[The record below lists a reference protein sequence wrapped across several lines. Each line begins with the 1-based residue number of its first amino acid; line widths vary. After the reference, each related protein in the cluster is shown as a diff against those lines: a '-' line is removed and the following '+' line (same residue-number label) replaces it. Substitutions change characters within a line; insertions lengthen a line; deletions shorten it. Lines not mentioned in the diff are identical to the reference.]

1 MRPLTVSQAVCLT
14 VMTGALVCPP
24 DIFKAEIEKK
34 LRRVVGVAEFT
45 DDVFVQDLQRI
56 YDADFKDMC
65 KVVPDSGI
73 ILYK

>member
-1 MRPLTVSQAVCLT
+1 MRPLTVDQAVCLT

-34 LRRVVGVAEFT
+34 LHRVVGVVEFT
-45 DDVFVQDLQRI
+45 DDTFVKDLQRI
-56 YDADFKDMC
+56 YEADFKDLC

-73 ILYK
+73 LVFK